1 MNINEQK
8 VIIFIFQSLWRT
20 QIFSLSHPLEKLT
33 QTELKQFPI
42 SLYIYIYIYHESI
55 TNKALF
61 SSTYNNIPDQII
73 SFGEF
78 YGFLHH
84 FDHGAVSLHNPS
96 STLRICCTKLNCVS
110 VFSVAFQILKKGWG
124 GVVLFK
130 R

>member
-1 MNINEQK
+1 MEDSDFFFVSPSRKTNTNRAETI
-8 VIIFIFQSLWRT
+8 
-20 QIFSLSHPLEKLT
+20 SHL
-33 QTELKQFPI
+33 PI
-42 SLYIYIYIYHESI
+42 YIYIYIYHESI

-78 YGFLHH
+78 YGSLHH

-124 GVVLFK
+124 GVG
-130 R
+130 RGGEG